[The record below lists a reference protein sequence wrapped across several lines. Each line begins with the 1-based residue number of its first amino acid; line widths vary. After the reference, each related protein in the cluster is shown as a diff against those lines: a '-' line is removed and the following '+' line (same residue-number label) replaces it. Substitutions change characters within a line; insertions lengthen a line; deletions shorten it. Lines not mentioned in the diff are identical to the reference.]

1 MNLSEQQHPVILF
14 DGVCNL
20 CSGAVA
26 FIIKRDK
33 SARYKF
39 AALQS
44 ENGKN
49 LISKFNLSPDK
60 IDSIL
65 LLEND
70 KYFIKS
76 TAVIKICRDLG
87 ALWPLVYIFIL
98 IPKSLRD
105 YIYDL
110 IAKNRYR
117 WFGKKEQCLI
127 PGQELESRFL
137 S

>member
-1 MNLSEQQHPVILF
+1 MKLSEQQHPVILF

-44 ENGKN
+44 ETGKN
-49 LISKFNLSPDK
+49 FISKFNLSPEK
-60 IDSIL
+60 IDSIFL
-65 LLEND
+65 VDND
-70 KYFIKS
+70 TYYIKS

-98 IPKSLRD
+98 IPKALRD

-110 IAKNRYR
+110 VAKNRYR
-117 WFGKKEQCLI
+117 WFGKQEQCLI
-127 PGQELESRFL
+127 PGEEIESRFL

>member
-1 MNLSEQQHPVILF
+1 M
-14 DGVCNL
+14 

-76 TAVIKICRDLG
+76 TAVIKICRNLR
-87 ALWPLVYIFIL
+87 ALWPLMYIFIL

-105 YIYDL
+105 YVYDL

-127 PGQELESRFL
+127 PGEVLESRFL

>member
-20 CSGAVA
+20 CSSAVA
-26 FIIKRDK
+26 FIIKRDQ

-39 AALQS
+39 ATLQS
-44 ENGKN
+44 ETTKK

-60 IDSIL
+60 LDSIIL
-65 LLEND
+65 IEND

-76 TAVIKICRDLG
+76 TAVIRICRDLG
-87 ALWPLVYIFIL
+87 ALWPLVYILIL

-105 YIYDL
+105 YVYDFV
-110 IAKNRYR
+110 AKNRFR
-117 WFGKKEQCLI
+117 WFGKKDQCMI
-127 PGQELESRFL
+127 PDEELESRFL
-137 S
+137 

>member
-1 MNLSEQQHPVILF
+1 MNISEQQHPVILF

-76 TAVIKICRDLG
+76 TAVIKICRDLR

-105 YIYDL
+105 YVYDL

-127 PGQELESRFL
+127 PGEELESRFL